1 MWEAMQ
7 ELVLETNPQFD
18 RAVKF
23 FPTKSWL
30 YVHLECEPTN
40 LLLLFFNSN
49 LLNVAVNL
57 NLIIIAR
64 WDLKAVRVN
73 FYARIFLP
81 FSKVYID
88 TERVLK
94 CL

>member
-1 MWEAMQ
+1 MSQAMQ
-7 ELVLETNPQFD
+7 ELVLKINPQFD

-23 FPTKSWL
+23 FSTKSWL

-40 LLLLFFNSN
+40 LLLLFF
-49 LLNVAVNL
+49 VKA
-57 NLIIIAR
+57 IAR